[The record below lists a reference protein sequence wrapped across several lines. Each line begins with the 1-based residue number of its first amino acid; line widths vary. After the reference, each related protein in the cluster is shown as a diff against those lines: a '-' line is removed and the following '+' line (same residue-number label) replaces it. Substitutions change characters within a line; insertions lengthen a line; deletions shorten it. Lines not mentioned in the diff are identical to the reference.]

1 MKEPDH
7 RSGSTAVWPLEDSL
21 ENDFIFCLE
30 LTYNGGGLVA
40 KSCLTLAIPWTIAC
54 QALLPMVFSGQE
66 YWSELPFPSP
76 GDLPN
81 SGIESGSPT
90 LQEDSS
96 SFFFFKTSQVQ

>member
-7 RSGSTAVWPLEDSL
+7 RSGSTAVWPLEDIL